1 MAKFTFRQSCA
12 DFFESSPRH
21 HAFRRAHQTREA
33 DYTDAFGTDFSQS
46 LDYRLAIGPAR
57 WPNIPNPI
65 LRQRPPFDFI
75 GAANNR
81 RNFTFQREDGA
92 DFRLGAADLRDVS
105 GIGAELIPMS
115 FVREAD
121 ESVKTATLHLL
132 AEPAPAAI
140 PLVK

>member
-1 MAKFTFRQSCA
+1 MA
-12 DFFESSPRH
+12 EYP
-21 HAFRRAHQTREA
+21 E
-33 DYTDAFGTDFSQS
+33 
-46 LDYRLAIGPAR
+46 
-57 WPNIPNPI
+57 PNPASTPTI
-65 LRQRPPFDFI
+65 RFI

-132 AEPAPAAI
+132 AEAAPAAI